1 MTTDRGNAIGKV
13 KDIFS
18 DDGHQKGDKLAINSP
33 DFDGIR
39 NVYSPNEGT
48 ARADM
53 CSVNNYST
61 LSPTDL
67 SYYQR

>member
-1 MTTDRGNAIGKV
+1 M
-13 KDIFS
+13 
-18 DDGHQKGDKLAINSP
+18 L
-33 DFDGIR
+33 
-39 NVYSPNEGT
+39 YSPAEGT

-67 SYYQR
+67 SYYQRQGKHTMPQSFPMRK